1 MSSLNSWRNGTIT
14 LVSGKT
20 VWAALCDFSGRSK
33 GVSLYY
39 KLKMVTKEPLREGT
53 QIWCRMGFGEG
64 VLFVEDLDPP
74 NGFTMTGI
82 VGGIQARV
90 SFRIVD
96 ILDGGYVEICI
107 ELDNEAVLE
116 ESQLAFLREWMIDQ
130 INAIRRQAELA
141 PKVR

>member
-1 MSSLNSWRNGTIT
+1 
-14 LVSGKT
+14 
-20 VWAALCDFSGRSK
+20 
-33 GVSLYY
+33 
-39 KLKMVTKEPLREGT
+39 
-53 QIWCRMGFGEG
+53 MGFGEG